1 MAPLRAPVR
10 SCPAPAFP
18 AASPAATCAPAP
30 AEAAA
35 ARRAAG
41 AIDPA
46 VEPLRRANPHRYR
59 DVRPGHLAV
68 VAGSGRPW
76 FIGRVCEVT
85 ARPWGRTPS
94 FVSVINVDSGDHERI
109 PAPWIVA
116 LMSDHGLV

>member
-1 MAPLRAPVR
+1 MAVSSQAVSSLAVSSQPL
-10 SCPAPAFP
+10 SGPASAVV
-18 AASPAATCAPAP
+18 
-30 AEAAA
+30 
-35 ARRAAG
+35 
-41 AIDPA
+41 DPA

-76 FIGRVCEVT
+76 FIGRVCDVT

-94 FVSVINVDSGDHERI
+94 FVQVINVDSGDVERI

-116 LMSDHGLV
+116 LMNDRGLG

>member
-1 MAPLRAPVR
+1 MAPLRSPSQLSPSSPPVAAPGAR
-10 SCPAPAFP
+10 L
-18 AASPAATCAPAP
+18 AATAT
-30 AEAAA
+30 
-35 ARRAAG
+35 
-41 AIDPA
+41 DPA

-76 FIGRVCEVT
+76 FIGRVCDVT

-94 FVSVINVDSGDHERI
+94 FVSVINVDSGDLERI

-116 LMSDHGLV
+116 LMSDRGLA